1 MPSRSR
7 SGAPMVNGS
16 ISWGVRVPVSNRR
29 PHAFRWRD
37 ATVFVKRDGTDVR
50 FMPISELGPELARSC
65 FPQTETNSRL
75 DELASEI
82 RALQREILDLKTA
95 VSPAPGALAVTDVDQ
110 LIEYMDQRFQQI
122 TGTRSD
128 TQETED

>member
-1 MPSRSR
+1 M
-7 SGAPMVNGS
+7 
-16 ISWGVRVPVSNRR
+16 SNRR

-50 FMPISELGPELARSC
+50 FMPISELGPELARSY

-82 RALQREILDLKTA
+82 RALQREILDLKNGRLTG
-95 VSPAPGALAVTDVDQ
+95 SRGAC
-110 LIEYMDQRFQQI
+110 
-122 TGTRSD
+122 GH
-128 TQETED
+128 

>member
-1 MPSRSR
+1 
-7 SGAPMVNGS
+7 
-16 ISWGVRVPVSNRR
+16 
-29 PHAFRWRD
+29 
-37 ATVFVKRDGTDVR
+37 
-50 FMPISELGPELARSC
+50 MPISELGPELARSY

-82 RALQREILDLKTA
+82 RALQREILDLKTV

-110 LIEYMDQRFQQI
+110 LIEYMDERFQQI
-122 TGTRSD
+122 TGTPSD